1 MSIMTNFYNQLPSMS
16 DAHFLEGAL
25 SISELWWLVN
35 DLRDS
40 SANEKNSSLGT
51 YTAGKLPP
59 ATGRTT
65 ETTLRVKK

>member
-1 MSIMTNFYNQLPSMS
+1 MTNFYKQLPSMS
-16 DAHFLEGAL
+16 KAHFLEDAL

-35 DLRDS
+35 DLRDP
-40 SANEKNSSLGT
+40 SANEKNCSLGT

-65 ETTLRVKK
+65 KMTLKVKK